1 MGGIDGDL
9 IVGGIAVL
17 HAQIVVFDINV
28 QEREDKLFLDHFPDD
43 SGLFVAIELDD
54 GIVDLDLLF
63 HYVSIA
69 AGIRL
74 GVPDMAMREVKK
86 FLWGTPTKFALE
98 RGLRV
103 RRASC
108 VRKKLR
114 GALDMQALCG
124 RAGEEEQGLAALLL
138 LLLLL
143 LEREIR
149 ENDRCGMAVW
159 CRVIAA
165 EPAVVGPLL
174 LLLLLANNKPQE
186 MGAFRRGRPRA
197 PRLTQPDTVHA

>member
-28 QEREDKLFLDHFPDD
+28 QEREDKLFLDHFPDN

-124 RAGEEEQGLAALLL
+124 RAGGEEQGLAALL

-165 EPAVVGPLL
+165 EPAVVGPFL

-186 MGAFRRGRPRA
+186 MGAFRRGRPRT